1 MKPDF
6 HNPAEGQDPQAR
18 EEKLLADLPAFI
30 AFAKEKCEA
39 YRQRLAD
46 INPADINSRDA
57 LAELP
62 TTEKSSLISE
72 QERCPPFG
80 GYLPDDANPIRQYLS
95 PGPIAEVDDDSH
107 DYWKTA
113 SPLFAAGFRR
123 GDLIHNCFSYH
134 FTPAGMMCES
144 GARALGCPVFAGGVG
159 NSEQQARALARFH
172 ARGYCGTPDFLGV
185 ILDKAEEINADA
197 SSLKIASVS
206 GGPLTDAM
214 RKNYNARGIYV
225 LQWFGTAELGC
236 AAFEG
241 APGGGMVVSEK
252 TLIEI
257 VHPVTKKPLAAGEK
271 GELLITNF
279 NRLYPL
285 IRFATGDLSA
295 VVAGQS
301 PCGRTNMRIAGW
313 LGRSDQSV
321 KVRGMFVHPIQI
333 ERIASRFAE
342 IKKAQLIIDSVGG
355 RDEMILHCNLSPQT
369 AAAESLAQKIAEATQ
384 AETKL
389 RGEVK
394 FTESIDGEKLI
405 EDKRKG

>member
-1 MKPDF
+1 
-6 HNPAEGQDPQAR
+6 
-18 EEKLLADLPAFI
+18 
-30 AFAKEKCEA
+30 
-39 YRQRLAD
+39 
-46 INPADINSRDA
+46 
-57 LAELP
+57 
-62 TTEKSSLISE
+62 
-72 QERCPPFG
+72 
-80 GYLPDDANPIRQYLS
+80 
-95 PGPIAEVDDDSH
+95 
-107 DYWKTA
+107 
-113 SPLFAAGFRR
+113 
-123 GDLIHNCFSYH
+123 
-134 FTPAGMMCES
+134 
-144 GARALGCPVFAGGVG
+144 
-159 NSEQQARALARFH
+159 
-172 ARGYCGTPDFLGV
+172 
-185 ILDKAEEINADA
+185 
-197 SSLKIASVS
+197 
-206 GGPLTDAM
+206 M

-241 APGGGMVVSEK
+241 APGGGMVISEK

-369 AAAESLAQKIAEATQ
+369 AAAESLAQKIAEAMQ

-405 EDKRKG
+405 EDNRKG